1 MKYHSVWCVL
11 SNCYGRTS
19 TYQVG
24 TYLFISLGRLV
35 QISFNLVKPQQN
47 EFKNGLKFCWNGQAR
62 INLLNLS
69 FFFTFSL
76 IQFISDVPSQYVHVL
91 LSFFIFRHSVIF
103 SNFHSDIS
111 FQKITQVEKSTF
123 SSQKY
128 RGVGWKNDTIQ
139 KWIFFFFFINDHHL
153 T

>member
-35 QISFNLVKPQQN
+35 QISFNLVKPQQVL
-47 EFKNGLKFCWNGQAR
+47 LKWPSQNQPSKFV
-62 INLLNLS
+62 L
-69 FFFTFSL
+69 FFTFSL